1 MGQLLEKRDCPIC
14 GKPMILA
21 LPHSGKGRRVLQ
33 CQMCDQPDPI
43 DDDEVTGW
51 LKGELRAPRQPPRA
65 K

>member
-1 MGQLLEKRDCPIC
+1 
-14 GKPMILA
+14 MILA